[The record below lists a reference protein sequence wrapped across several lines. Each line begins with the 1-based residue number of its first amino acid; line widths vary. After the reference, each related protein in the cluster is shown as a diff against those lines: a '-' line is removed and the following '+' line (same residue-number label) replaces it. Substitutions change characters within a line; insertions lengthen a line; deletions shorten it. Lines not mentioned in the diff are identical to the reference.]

1 MKNTVLKWIEQLKER
16 FHPQQED
23 HQPFVDDELYL
34 GSRSRKRR
42 ARRRSIK
49 RLSTWVAG
57 LIVAFLLIFGIYRG
71 ISHFSSSHRAARLNE
86 EIGRLYT
93 DNRHADLKD
102 SVTQTKLD
110 KLKSDVDSLK
120 HYKNINSLRT
130 KQVAAQNA
138 YDVRADYSHL
148 FNKQTRVALNVTT
161 KKVDHQL
168 KNLKQKKVPAQFRTN
183 YTKQLK
189 DVRKIVV
196 MADKLSKRYK
206 VIMKARKNNLSV
218 DVTTV
223 EKLIKDMS
231 KNQKSQ
237 KTVDQQ
243 TKLISLKTVIN
254 KEDKQAA
261 KAAKAAAEA
270 AARAEAIAAAERAAA
285 ESSRAESES
294 ASKAASKAESESS
307 SAAKASSEAE
317 AKSESEAEAAA
328 EAQANANA
336 QTSTDASDST
346 NDAGTTNNTQAYYN
360 FSISG
365 TDSQTNTSNT
375 SY

>member
-86 EIGRLYT
+86 EIGQLYT

-120 HYKNINSLRT
+120 HYKNIDSLRA

-138 YDVRADYSHL
+138 YDIRADYSHL

-270 AARAEAIAAAERAAA
+270 SARAEAIAAAERAAA
-285 ESSRAESES
+285 ESSRAASES
-294 ASKAASKAESESS
+294 ASKAESESS

>member
-120 HYKNINSLRT
+120 HYKNIDSLRA

-237 KTVDQQ
+237 KTDDQK
-243 TKLISLKTVIN
+243 TKLNILKTLIN
-254 KEDKQAA
+254 KEDKQDA

-270 AARAEAIAAAERAAA
+270 GARAEAIEAAEIAAA
-285 ESSRAESES
+285 ESSRAASES

-317 AKSESEAEAAA
+317 AKSESEAESAA

>member
-1 MKNTVLKWIEQLKER
+1 M
-16 FHPQQED
+16 
-23 HQPFVDDELYL
+23 
-34 GSRSRKRR
+34 
-42 ARRRSIK
+42 
-49 RLSTWVAG
+49 
-57 LIVAFLLIFGIYRG
+57 
-71 ISHFSSSHRAARLNE
+71 
-86 EIGRLYT
+86 
-93 DNRHADLKD
+93 
-102 SVTQTKLD
+102 
-110 KLKSDVDSLK
+110 
-120 HYKNINSLRT
+120 
-130 KQVAAQNA
+130 
-138 YDVRADYSHL
+138 
-148 FNKQTRVALNVTT
+148 TT

-336 QTSTDASDST
+336 QTSTDASGST